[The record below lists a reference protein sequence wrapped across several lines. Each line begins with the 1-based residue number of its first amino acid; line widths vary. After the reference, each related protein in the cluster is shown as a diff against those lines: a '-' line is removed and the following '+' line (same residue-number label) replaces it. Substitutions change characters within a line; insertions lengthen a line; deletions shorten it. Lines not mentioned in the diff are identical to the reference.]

1 MNRSNG
7 GGTGARR
14 GGGRGTAAGS
24 GPGVAEGG
32 TRKAPDGTTRP
43 LQGAG
48 GGANLLA
55 LRTHNT
61 ALVLDLLRTAGA
73 EGISRLELAERT
85 GLTPQAVSKIT
96 ARLREDGLAAEAGRR
111 ASTGGKPRTVLRLVP
126 EAGHALGVHL
136 DRDELRAVL
145 VDLKGTVVG
154 ERRTPLDLGAGAE
167 AVVAGVAREAEGL
180 VAEVLRPPGGPGSGT
195 ARRLPGGR
203 PSGAGHQASD
213 QSGPGDDRRAAGGP
227 FPGAGHLA
235 SDGCAR
241 GAGHLASDGSAQ
253 DAGHRASDGS
263 VPGAGHGS
271 TGGFVPG
278 AGHQASDPSVPGVDR
293 RASDPS
299 VPGTAHQ
306 SSVGSAPGV
315 PALPPDGP
323 LAWAPTLLGLG
334 VALPGPLDHVRGVLH
349 RVTGFPEWD
358 GFPLRDALARRLGVP
373 VVVDKDTNAAAL
385 GLTVAGE
392 GGSFAYLHLGTGLG
406 AGLVIG
412 GSVHR
417 GARTGAGEFGH
428 QVVQLDGPPCTCGAR
443 GCIEA
448 LCLGAVARGDLAE
461 AARVLGAGAANL
473 AGLLDIDLVLL
484 GGRTVAAAPDAFV
497 HGVGAVLDARA
508 RREGGHEGA
517 VPVRIA
523 PGGTRGVAE
532 GAAQLLLAPLFGRG
546 DG

>member
-1 MNRSNG
+1 MNRSN
-7 GGTGARR
+7 
-14 GGGRGTAAGS
+14 AG
-24 GPGVAEGG
+24 
-32 TRKAPDGTTRP
+32 D
-43 LQGAG
+43 
-48 GGANLLA
+48 GANLLA
-55 LRTHNT
+55 LRSHNT

-96 ARLREDGLAAEAGRR
+96 ARLRGEGLAAEAGRR

-126 EAGHALGVHL
+126 GAGHALGVHL

-145 VDLKGTVVG
+145 VDLDGAVVG
-154 ERRTPLDLGAGAE
+154 ERCAPLDLGAGAE
-167 AVVAGVAREAEGL
+167 AVLAGVARAAREL
-180 VAEVLRPPGGPGSGT
+180 VAEVLGPPVAERPGPPGAEGPRT
-195 ARRLPGGR
+195 PATE
-203 PSGAGHQASD
+203 
-213 QSGPGDDRRAAGGP
+213 
-227 FPGAGHLA
+227 
-235 SDGCAR
+235 
-241 GAGHLASDGSAQ
+241 
-253 DAGHRASDGS
+253 
-263 VPGAGHGS
+263 VPGAWVAGERNSGARGPGERTS
-271 TGGFVPG
+271 GTPDPGERASGEREPGESASEERVSEERAAEGRVSCAGEGAPPG
-278 AGHQASDPSVPGVDR
+278 A
-293 RASDPS
+293 
-299 VPGTAHQ
+299 
-306 SSVGSAPGV
+306 
-315 PALPPDGP
+315 ALD
-323 LAWAPTLLGLG
+323 AAPTLLGLG

-358 GFPLRDALARRLGVP
+358 GYPLRDALARRLGVP

-385 GLTVAGE
+385 GLAIGGGSADGGRG

-406 AGLVIG
+406 AGLVFG
-412 GSVHR
+412 GRVHR

-484 GGRTVAAAPDAFV
+484 GGRTVAAAPEAFV

-508 RREGGHEGA
+508 RREGGHTGA

-523 PGGTRGVAE
+523 PGGTRAVAE

-546 DG
+546 DGG